1 MPAQVPNFIGRK
13 HVLEEIENIF
23 LNETK
28 QIIVLYSFAG
38 TGKSTVASEF
48 GYRFKAINKN
58 YYSYWMKSDENNLYT
73 EYAKLAEQMK
83 IEKDASQNSESL
95 IRKLNTKLH
104 HLDEEIKILFILDNC
119 DKYEDIGSY
128 IKNLQRNTL
137 VLITTRDSSFREH
150 LREENSHIIYLQPF
164 SQEECIEFMKKNL
177 DNKENEM
184 QDKQVSK
191 FNEEDLI
198 ELLPLIGFSNRP
210 YVLNKFAAL
219 IKLKTESKSLK
230 TLINEYKDEKV
241 NDFRKIIQED
251 ELFDLLVTKEPS
263 SWKILK
269 YSSFLD
275 PDFIPIEIFTEMLN
289 VNEEELADSIDL
301 LKRISIV
308 NKEEAEHFV
317 GLKLHRALQ
326 DEIQQYLKAE
336 TKFSSKVYAFNI
348 IYYFVSLLESNE
360 SVILIK

>member
-1 MPAQVPNFIGRK
+1 
-13 HVLEEIENIF
+13 
-23 LNETK
+23 
-28 QIIVLYSFAG
+28 
-38 TGKSTVASEF
+38 
-48 GYRFKAINKN
+48 
-58 YYSYWMKSDENNLYT
+58 
-73 EYAKLAEQMK
+73 
-83 IEKDASQNSESL
+83 
-95 IRKLNTKLH
+95 
-104 HLDEEIKILFILDNC
+104 
-119 DKYEDIGSY
+119 
-128 IKNLQRNTL
+128 
-137 VLITTRDSSFREH
+137 
-150 LREENSHIIYLQPF
+150 
-164 SQEECIEFMKKNL
+164 MKKNL

-184 QDKQVSK
+184 QDKQISK

-198 ELLPLIGFSNRP
+198 ELLTLIGFSNRP

-263 SWKILK
+263 SWKILI

-289 VNEEELADSIDL
+289 VNEEELADAIDL

-360 SVILIK
+360 SVIFN